1 MENLKLVIFQ
11 DGSQPEGVLDLYVA
25 RVTHQYVRTA
35 VGYGYYYH
43 LSVEWRLSKKL
54 HAQCAQK
61 KKREKEK
68 KKKADT
74 LIISELDPD
83 FTFKRKEKIEKTK
96 F

>member
-43 LSVEWRLSKKL
+43 LSVE
-54 HAQCAQK
+54 
-61 KKREKEK
+61 
-68 KKKADT
+68 
-74 LIISELDPD
+74 
-83 FTFKRKEKIEKTK
+83 
-96 F
+96 